1 MTSLRQ
7 FTPGAACAPRAY
19 EPSTVQ
25 CFLFSAA
32 TWNSHRIHY
41 DESYATGAEGHGGV
55 LVPGPLQGAFL
66 EQFLSA
72 RLGADG
78 DIERLQYR
86 NTSPVV
92 AGTPLWCEAEVEQVQ
107 DHDGGPTVVFKVWLH
122 RQDGTVTT
130 KGRAWVR
137 PAQKR

>member
-1 MTSLRQ
+1 MSSLDLLK
-7 FTPGAACAPRAY
+7 PGHKLPVETF
-19 EPSTVQ
+19 EPGTVQ

-41 DESYATGAEGHGGV
+41 DESYATGVEGHSGV

-72 RLGADG
+72 RVGAG
-78 DIERLQYR
+78 GNIVRLQYR

-92 AGTPLWCEAEVEQVQ
+92 AGTVLYCEGEVE
-107 DHDGGPTVVFKVWLH
+107 DPDADGDVAVTVWL
-122 RQDGTVTT
+122 RKEDGTVTT

-137 PAQKR
+137 PAAHESA